1 LDHVLLN
8 SQLLPVKIVYLPP
21 LPQPLL
27 RYVMQPV
34 NLRSCTAVKEISV
47 SVLPLLNV
55 YLVFAIQ
62 CQWAHR

>member
-21 LPQPLL
+21 LPQHL
-27 RYVMQPV
+27 RHCAMQPV
-34 NLRSCTAVKEISV
+34 NLRSCIADKEIFV